1 MARSRVAKLMA
12 YVLGE
17 LTDALAVEGFS
28 VSGPLDERGTSEEGA
43 RSPSGRSAWFVSP
56 ELGIPGATT
65 AAVHALIN
73 TDRESGN
80 VRFTGTAYV
89 VSEAVDSVLRDFP
102 VASLDSRFKP
112 ERSSPTANILD
123 IAGFGDLE
131 TPPKPDRRFWMVTAD
146 YGDGIERFMN
156 DVRGPVRQW
165 FVQRGSLGKL
175 ISLAA
180 QPAADPPHP
189 MPSRLRGVVVL
200 CVLDGRADVAA
211 EIMDFYVRRQAYQ
224 RLDSRERAV
233 AFDQALRERFREY
246 ALARVSQHP

>member
-1 MARSRVAKLMA
+1 MA
-12 YVLGE
+12 YVLDE
-17 LTDALAVEGFS
+17 LIDALAVEGFS
-28 VSGPLDERGTSEEGA
+28 VSGPLDEIGSSEEGV
-43 RSPSGRSAWFVSP
+43 RSLSGRSAWFVSP
-56 ELGIPGATT
+56 ELGIPGATA
-65 AAVHALIN
+65 AAVHVLIDI
-73 TDRESGN
+73 DRESGG

-89 VSEAVDSVLRDFP
+89 VSDAVDGVLRDFP
-102 VASLDSRFKP
+102 VAALDRRFKP
-112 ERSSPTANILD
+112 ERSSATANILD

-233 AFDQALRERFREY
+233 AFDQTLRERFREY
-246 ALARVSQHP
+246 ALARASQHP